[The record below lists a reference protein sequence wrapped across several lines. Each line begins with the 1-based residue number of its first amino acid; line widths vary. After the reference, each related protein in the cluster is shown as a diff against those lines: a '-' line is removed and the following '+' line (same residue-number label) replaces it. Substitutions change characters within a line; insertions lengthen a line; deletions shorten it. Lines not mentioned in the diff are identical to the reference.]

1 MSLKNLQ
8 FAVGTHVAAMLADLY
23 GESATST
30 QIAAS
35 VNAEPT
41 FVRRTIA
48 KLAKAGLVT
57 TTRGKSGSCTLARAP
72 DRITL
77 LDIYRAAQAP
87 PAASRH
93 AYPVQQACPISRA
106 IQPCMAA
113 MLGEAQAAFETAL
126 SQRTLAD
133 LLHAMREQQGFSTG
147 TRMQPDR
154 VAAAASET

>member
-8 FAVGTHVAAMLADLY
+8 FAIGTHVAAMLADLY
-23 GESATST
+23 GENATSS

-57 TTRGKSGSCTLARAP
+57 TTRGASGACTLARAP

-77 LDIYRAAQAP
+77 LDVYRAVEAP
-87 PAASRH
+87 PAASQH
-93 AYPVQQACPISRA
+93 AYPVQEACPISRA
-106 IQPCMAA
+106 IQPCMAD
-113 MLGEAQAAFETAL
+113 MLDEAQAAFERAL

-133 LLHAMREQQGFSTG
+133 LLGAMREQQGFSAG
-147 TRMQPDR
+147 MRMQPDR
-154 VAAAASET
+154 AAASRT